1 MEPTKS
7 EDFHDFNVEEDD
19 MDDDQGS
26 VKGTKE
32 KAAERAREELARKET
47 KAVRCLRLTMGSTL
61 VVVAVSICLVV
72 YHYTRNVEHDE
83 FGNHYRSISV
93 TLIDNFH
100 STFEQKL
107 SAFDVL
113 SASIT
118 RHARAT
124 NVSSQQNQSLTVV
137 RRWPCSPDFL
147 HLDLCTQNFL
157 LVCSK
162 PSQT

>member
-1 MEPTKS
+1 
-7 EDFHDFNVEEDD
+7 

-124 NVSSQQNQSLTVV
+124 NVSSQQKISLSLSSGVGHAGRTSCI
-137 RRWPCSPDFL
+137 RICALKTFYSSAANLPKRSYQGF
-147 HLDLCTQNFL
+147 
-157 LVCSK
+157 
-162 PSQT
+162 